1 MKYAYISFAAIVAL
15 TLMPV
20 SALAA
25 VCKIDQTPVVD
36 IELKSEEILYDFDR
50 SAAELNAMRGVGVDA
65 TTGGLRKDNQSV
77 ALSHLS
83 WMFQEHQRAKT
94 GCLAFDRI
102 VVTIQLRPEIYIA
115 REYTT
120 GQCRD
125 EILRHEQRHVEVDRI
140 VVNKYARLIG
150 EAVQGAVDRTG
161 VLGPFPIQNLQ
172 AEKDRTSHLIQET
185 IRQQTQAMQREMRV
199 RQAEVDTL
207 EEYERV
213 SRICGELIGAL
224 RLNRRR

>member
-1 MKYAYISFAAIVAL
+1 MGYIRIVFVVFA
-15 TLMPV
+15 TLAFMPV

-25 VCKIDQTPVVD
+25 ACKIDKIPSVD
-36 IELKSEEILYDFDR
+36 IELKSEEIIYDFDR
-50 SAAELNAMRGVGVDA
+50 SAAELNAIRGVGVDA

-77 ALSHLS
+77 VLSHLS
-83 WMFQEHQRAKT
+83 WMFQEHQRTNT
-94 GCLAFDRI
+94 GCLSFDRI

-115 REYTT
+115 REYTQ

-125 EILRHEQRHVEVDRI
+125 EILRHEQRHVEIDRM

-150 EAVQGAVDRTG
+150 ESVQGAVDRTG
-161 VLGPFPIQNLQ
+161 ILGPFPIQNLQ
-172 AEKDRTSHLIQET
+172 GEKDRTSHLIQDT
-185 IRQQTQAMQREMRV
+185 IRQQTQAMQREMRI
-199 RQAEVDTL
+199 RQAELDTP

-213 SRICGELIGAL
+213 SRICGELIGTL